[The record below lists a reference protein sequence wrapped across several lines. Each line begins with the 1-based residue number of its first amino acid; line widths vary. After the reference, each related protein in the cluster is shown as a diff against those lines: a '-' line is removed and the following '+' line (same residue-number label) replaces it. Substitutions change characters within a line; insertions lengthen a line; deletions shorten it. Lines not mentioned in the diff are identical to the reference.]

1 MQKPNHLGALGQGK
15 QVRFSSKFQ
24 QGSDI
29 TQFTFDSLCLLGGKQ
44 AKVGEGDKCEKS
56 KLYLESFVLF
66 QARDD
71 AGLDWHDTDRPVR
84 SV

>member
-1 MQKPNHLGALGQGK
+1 M
-15 QVRFSSKFQ
+15 
-24 QGSDI
+24 
-29 TQFTFDSLCLLGGKQ
+29 
-44 AKVGEGDKCEKS
+44 GEGDKCEKS